1 MMRRG
6 EIWVANF
13 SPWRG
18 REVGKARPSVIL
30 QADWLTDM
38 DSETILALPLTSQ
51 LWQGSEQLRVPL
63 AARDRIKQ
71 PCYIMIDKMRA
82 IDRRQFG
89 QGPLSELTKDEM
101 AAVERSLTAV
111 LGMF

>member
-1 MMRRG
+1 MHRG
-6 EIWVANF
+6 EVWVANF

-18 REVGKARPSVIL
+18 QEVGKARPSLIL
-30 QADWLTDM
+30 QADWLTNM
-38 DSETILALPLTSQ
+38 NSETILVLPLTTQ
-51 LWQGSEQLRVPL
+51 LWQGSEQLRIPL

-71 PCYIMIDKMRA
+71 PCYIMVDKMRA

-89 QGPLSELTKDEM
+89 QGPLTALNSEEM
-101 AAVERSLTAV
+101 AVVERRLATV